1 MEGESQAGTNPSSD
15 LDLVTVFEADGATG
29 EMESMEVQ
37 AVLEANG
44 IPAVTV
50 GASVIPSLPF
60 EVRVPKE
67 RIEEARKAIVE
78 AEEAGPLAAEE
89 AERESEVGGGAPTP

>member
-67 RIEEARKAIVE
+67 HLERALIAIAEAQA
-78 AEEAGPLAAEE
+78 AGPAAAEE
-89 AERESEVGGGAPTP
+89 AEKAGEQG